1 MIVFYRLLFLPIFIL
16 LLPYYLRRYW
26 KRGKL
31 TGGWRQRLGFLGPI
45 PKKVKGSKR
54 VWIQAVSVGE
64 LNAISPL
71 IESLLNFPA
80 IDLILSTTTLTAY
93 KLLQERFGSR
103 VSKTILFPL
112 DFWPFRARA
121 WSAIKPDL
129 MLLTEGD
136 LWPEHLYQ
144 AKRRQ
149 VPAVLLNA
157 RLSDRS
163 FRRYQTLCWL
173 TKPLLSQLSLVC
185 AASQQDYE
193 RFIQLGCPKHR
204 ITLCGNLKIGAKPKQ
219 LLSLAE
225 KKALKASLG
234 LARSSLDPTL
244 EPLVILGCS
253 TWPGEEALLLEA
265 LKEAHKRKI
274 PASLLLLPRH
284 PERRQELLNLLKHQG
299 QTWHFRSS
307 ALPPPPC
314 VDVYIADS
322 IGELPLLAQV
332 GDLAFIGKSTPPHKG
347 GQSPLEVAA
356 LGLPMVYGPNMSNF
370 RGLCTSLEEAKAV
383 ISIAKP
389 TDLLP
394 TLLELL
400 QDKPQ
405 RKALS
410 QALSLWYQSQ
420 EGVLEAYLQA
430 ILPFLEPKSTRE

>member
-1 MIVFYRLLFLPIFIL
+1 MIALYRLLFLPIFIL

-71 IESLLNFPA
+71 IESLLDIPSV
-80 IDLILSTTTLTAY
+80 DLILSTTTLTAY
-93 KLLQERFGSR
+93 KLLQERFGPR
-103 VSKTILFPL
+103 VSKTILFSL

-136 LWPEHLYQ
+136 LWPEHLHQ
-144 AKRRQ
+144 AKLRQ

-163 FRRYQTLCWL
+163 FRRYKTFRWL
-173 TKPLLSQLSLVC
+173 AKPLLSQLALVC

-193 RFIQLGCPKHR
+193 RFIQLGCPKDR
-204 ITLCGNLKIGAKPKQ
+204 ISLCGNLKIGVKPTP

-225 KKALKASLG
+225 KKTLKASLG
-234 LARSSLDPTL
+234 LAQSSLDPTL

-253 TWPGEEALLLEA
+253 TWPGEETLLLEA

-274 PASLLLLPRH
+274 PAALLLLPRH
-284 PERRQELLNLLKHQG
+284 PERRHDLLRLLQKQS

-307 ALPPPPC
+307 ALPPPPA

-322 IGELPLLAQV
+322 IGELSLLAQV
-332 GDLAFIGKSTPPHKG
+332 GDLAFIGKSIPPHKG
-347 GQSPLEVAA
+347 GQSPLEAAA
-356 LGLPMVYGPNMSNF
+356 LGLPMICGPNMSNF
-370 RGLCTSLEEAKAV
+370 RGICKSLEAAQAV
-383 ISIAKP
+383 ISINKP
-389 TDLLP
+389 TDLVP
-394 TLLELL
+394 ALLELL
-400 QDKPQ
+400 EDKHQ
-405 RKALS
+405 REALS
-410 QALSLWYQSQ
+410 QSLVLWYKHQ
-420 EGVLEAYLQA
+420 EGVLEAYLSA
-430 ILPFLEPKSTRE
+430 ILPFLDPKLTRE